1 MGDVLKILIECSF
14 DNLFVLTGLVFM
26 GIAVVG
32 DIWKIQPGK
41 WGRLGSAMLSPI
53 LICAGLWMHAHQHGA
68 VTQFKVV
75 HLDFQAASNAYDG
88 ACPMELKFPVQVEA
102 NGPGKV
108 RFEVEYS
115 DGVKTSP
122 LELDFDHPETRRIK
136 ISRQFS
142 RSLPSA
148 WVKLNIL
155 SPDHSESERARFA
168 LTCQS
173 AVVHKVRSNK
183 DKNAEVIG
191 LPVPEAEN
199 VSPKLR

>member
-53 LICAGLWMHAHQHGA
+53 LISAGLWMHAHQHGA

-108 RFEVEYS
+108 RYEVVYS
-115 DGVKTSP
+115 DDFKTPP
-122 LELDFDHPETRRIK
+122 LEIDFDQPEIKRIR

-142 RSLPSA
+142 QSKPNA
-148 WVKLNIL
+148 WVKINIL
-155 SPDHSESERARFA
+155 SPDHTESEKAHFA
-168 LTCQS
+168 VTCQS
-173 AVVHKVRSNK
+173 AVVHKVRSNRS
-183 DKNAEVIG
+183 KNAEATS
-191 LPVPEAEN
+191 LPVPQAEN
-199 VSPKLR
+199 LSPRLR

>member
-108 RFEVEYS
+108 RYEVVYS
-115 DGVKTSP
+115 DDFKTAP
-122 LELDFDHPETRRIK
+122 LEIDFAQPETKRIR

-142 RSLPSA
+142 QSKPDA
-148 WVKLNIL
+148 WVKINIL
-155 SPDHSESERARFA
+155 SPDHTESEKAHFA
-168 LTCQS
+168 VTCQS
-173 AVVHKVRSNK
+173 AVVHRMRSNK
-183 DKNAEVIG
+183 GKNADATT
-191 LPVPEAEN
+191 LPVAEAKN
-199 VSPKLR
+199 VSP

>member
-68 VTQFKVV
+68 VTQFKVI

-108 RFEVEYS
+108 RFEAEYN
-115 DGVKTSP
+115 DGFKTSP

-136 ISRQFS
+136 ISRQFFQS
-142 RSLPSA
+142 RSSA
-148 WVKLNIL
+148 WVKINIL
-155 SPDHSESERARFA
+155 SPDHIESEKAHFA
-168 LTCQS
+168 LTCQGT
-173 AVVHKVRSNK
+173 VVHKVRSNK
-183 DKNAEVIG
+183 GKNADAAT
-191 LPVPEAEN
+191 LPVTEAKN
-199 VSPKLR
+199 VSP